1 MAVKFPHIDLT
12 ARDLSSREDLRNA
25 ATGTQRNTGLG
36 VGGSSLDLNL
46 LGSAEGAQFGVFS
59 GRDLNAEAIEYDPD
73 LWDAGIL
80 ANDKYLKPMFEGAK
94 KALELHKANAIFIK
108 QLYEMNKALM
118 TAAIDPIFAAID
130 RILEEI
136 IAILNSLRGLGFYM
150 IQVTSTTVQQNVQK
164 NPITG
169 ALHVGTQTFVP
180 ARMNAKGEY
189 EKAIKDAD
197 GNYSSAKVIDSLTNE
212 QIYVEYT
219 PLSSREDPM
228 TDFFSSIEAS
238 HKSNPKFGLTS
249 GAKKAYQAAG
259 SFLRGDVANEYYI
272 QMNEW
277 TGLTELTPMGILNT
291 ISESFDDKMDLPKHF
306 KRMYIDGEL
315 ESPELEDFAT
325 ADPDSIFYKT
335 TADKVIAAGKYAG
348 MKVKDA
354 YDTITDPSY
363 YESGRPIF
371 PASAQVAGMIFIIG
385 APDLAKFNTILDSFN
400 KFISLDGLKDLSKS
414 IKKIT
419 KPVKPQRTL
428 RIKQVCNV
436 NITKQRKKFQGAI
449 DAGYG
454 VDTVESQIS
463 QGGAKAIK
471 VAEKTTDD
479 DLQFNKEFD
488 SAGAFNTQSLKKEKR
503 IMNMDASKVA
513 RITKVVSTKQMY
525 IPRPREGGADLD
537 SWDMPLTESRIR
549 EMAKPATVNAN
560 KLPYN
565 EQVLEVEMITNT
577 GDFAPGDIVAECIP
591 APPSKLSTVDET
603 SEGSTGSS
611 PEVLE
616 GAPNYAQIKDGRV
629 TVGTVVQG
637 WSMTAKGK
645 PPNWRGQSM
654 ELMFP
659 GLSQVFDR
667 AEAEVRSMQSSVKTA
682 RKLLD
687 PIIDFLDSKID
698 DAMVFAADIEKIL
711 DLFANGLPAA
721 GTYSLYL
728 PPQPGGIEK
737 FRERMMAAG
746 GEFKPPEDLKYCAGV
761 CFLGGGP
768 DNGLLIKSIDT
779 LAMLLGMR
787 HRKDSENEDIATME
801 AAATPPF
808 DEEETYMAGDTLW
821 YKAKNYDCL
830 LDDTPGSEKPLH
842 QVNGEGPYVLNSTYW
857 KLAAVPLTKD
867 EAVVPEGDPR
877 TPAQLKADKIAWLT
891 AAKGRL
897 NEILGW
903 LDGNNTLEGGQNMR
917 EQINAVSLFGK
928 INLDGKF
935 VGDNRNIY
943 DELFQMRENDLREL
957 ELLVARVKEM
967 ISTIELMQI
976 QASPGT
982 PYDYEKNPEGVRN
995 GSLRSKG
1002 TTLMIINGEFV
1013 DFVDDFDSGQRR
1025 IRENTTITIMDPTSD
1040 SSGSTR
1046 SIESLS
1052 NSTVAILDEPFP
1064 VDIDEALAYDIVL
1077 DKAEVPSD
1085 YMDPVTYPN
1094 SKFDT
1099 WVDATTTV
1107 AAHGIANTTHY
1118 LHPGY
1123 RVREYLAKAN
1133 TISVIMPNGDE
1144 YDTLPVWTEAE
1155 THFTAGNPGSKRTVS
1170 EYAAGTIIKL
1180 NGFVPAS
1187 EGFIMDPST
1196 DENVEVFGTEQAKVA
1211 SWMALGVSKDDK
1223 LTVDFGSDTEIECT
1237 ILETIGDEYVAVNEP
1252 YRRSDNSDVE
1262 QFKYHENWKFEIA
1275 EASQKE
1281 KTYNDL
1287 VQQSRT
1293 KFLKYLEDIN
1303 AKADNVY
1310 LDLQTLQ
1317 DKTWPPVTV
1326 AKEAV
1331 DDEEE
1336 TGDDEGGG
1344 SEGLDLDD
1352 SLGGFDFGSTSETG

>member
-1 MAVKFPHIDLT
+1 MAVKFPQHGL
-12 ARDLSSREDLRNA
+12 AERDLSSREDLRNA

-73 LWDAGIL
+73 LWDSRTLGGD
-80 ANDKYLKPMFEGAK
+80 NKYLKPMFEGAK

-219 PLSSREDPM
+219 PLSKSQDPIGPLFPSFKA
-228 TDFFSSIEAS
+228 DFDPT
-238 HKSNPKFGLTS
+238 KTVGL
-249 GAKKAYQAAG
+249 GQ
-259 SFLRGDVANEYYI
+259 LANEYYI

-277 TGLTELTPMGILNT
+277 TGLTELTPNGILGT
-291 ISESFDDKMDLPKHF
+291 IDESFDDKMDVPKHLR
-306 KRMYIDGEL
+306 RMILDGEL
-315 ESPELEDFAT
+315 SDAKDKDGEPAFTFDKLFEWET
-325 ADPDSIFYKT
+325 YKN
-335 TADKVIAAGKYAG
+335 AYIASGEWAGQMNEEA
-348 MKVKDA
+348 MKNMK
-354 YDTITDPSY
+354 DPSY

-371 PASAQVAGMIFIIG
+371 PASANVAGIIFIIG
-385 APDLAKFNTILDSFN
+385 APDLAQFNTILDNFN
-400 KFISLDGLKDLSKS
+400 RFISLDGLKDLSKS
-414 IKKIT
+414 IKKLT
-419 KPVKPQRTL
+419 KPAVAKRTL
-428 RIKQVCNV
+428 RLKKVCNV
-436 NITKQRKKFQGAI
+436 NITHQRQGRKSEAYTRRNIGDERRAPTVKEIIGETFTKKN
-449 DAGYG
+449 D
-454 VDTVESQIS
+454 SQ
-463 QGGAKAIK
+463 
-471 VAEKTTDD
+471 
-479 DLQFNKEFD
+479 
-488 SAGAFNTQSLKKEKR
+488 GAFNVQTLKKSKR
-503 IMNMDASKVA
+503 IMNVSGDKIA
-513 RITKVVSTKQMY
+513 RITKVVSTKPMY
-525 IPRPREGGADLD
+525 IPKPKNNSELE
-537 SWDMPLTESRIR
+537 SWDQPLTESRIR
-549 EMAKPATVNAN
+549 ERAKPAVVNAN
-560 KLPYN
+560 ELPYN
-565 EQVLEVEMITNT
+565 EQVLEVEMITKT
-577 GDFAPGDIVAECIP
+577 GDFAPGDIIVEGIP
-591 APPSKLSTVDET
+591 APPREIITGDGDKGELSADKKVAANAKLQAI
-603 SEGSTGSS
+603 
-611 PEVLE
+611 PE
-616 GAPNYAQIKDGRV
+616 YTQIKEGRV
-629 TVGTVVQG
+629 TVGTVADSY
-637 WSMTAKGK
+637 SMTARGK

-654 ELMFP
+654 ERMFP
-659 GLSQVFDR
+659 GLTQVFDR
-667 AEAEVRSMQSSVKTA
+667 AEAEVRSMQSSVKSY
-682 RKLLD
+682 KKILD

-698 DAMVFAADIEKIL
+698 DTMAFAADIEKIL
-711 DLFANGLPAA
+711 DLFANGVPAT
-721 GTYSLYL
+721 GIYSLYL
-728 PPQPGGIEK
+728 PPQPGGTEK

-746 GEFKPPEDLKYCAGV
+746 GDFKPPEDLKYCAGV

-768 DNGLLIKSIDT
+768 NEDLLVRSVDT
-779 LAMLLGMR
+779 LAMLLGFR
-787 HRKDSENEDIATME
+787 SLKDSEEKDIATMK
-801 AAATPPF
+801 AAATPIF
-808 DEEETYMAGDTLW
+808 DEEKTYDADDELY
-821 YKAKNYDCL
+821 YKGKNYVCL
-830 LDDTPGSEKPLH
+830 KNGTSGEHPLH
-842 QVNGEGPYVLNSTYW
+842 TNPVVDPETGVSDGRLVLNAEYW
-857 KLAAVPLTKD
+857 KLSDNQPEEDAEVKSGD
-867 EAVVPEGDPR
+867 ER
-877 TPAQLKADKIAWLT
+877 TAEEIKSDKASWLT
-891 AAKGRL
+891 TAKGRL
-897 NEILGW
+897 NKILGW
-903 LDGNNTLEGGQNMR
+903 LDGNNTLTGGQNMR
-917 EQINAVSLFGK
+917 DKINAVSLFGGFDNSK
-928 INLDGKF
+928 PPVFIGE
-935 VGDNRNIY
+935 NRNIY

-1002 TTLMIINGEFV
+1002 TTLIIINGEFV

-1155 THFTAGNPGSKRTVS
+1155 TAFTAGNPGSKRTVS

-1275 EASQKE
+1275 KASAKE

-1287 VQQSRT
+1287 VQKSRT

-1303 AKADNVY
+1303 TKADNVY
-1310 LDLQTLQ
+1310 VDLQTLQ
-1317 DKTWPPVTV
+1317 DKTWPAVTV
-1326 AKEAV
+1326 ATEAV

>member
-1 MAVKFPHIDLT
+1 MAVKFPQHGL
-12 ARDLSSREDLRNA
+12 AERDLSSREDLRNA

-73 LWDAGIL
+73 LWDSRTLGGD
-80 ANDKYLKPMFEGAK
+80 NKYLKPMFEGAK

-219 PLSSREDPM
+219 PLSKSQDPIGPLFPSFKA
-228 TDFFSSIEAS
+228 DFDPT
-238 HKSNPKFGLTS
+238 KTVGL
-249 GAKKAYQAAG
+249 GQ
-259 SFLRGDVANEYYI
+259 LANEYYI

-277 TGLTELTPMGILNT
+277 TGLTELTPNGILGT
-291 ISESFDDKMDLPKHF
+291 IDESFDDKMDVPKHLR
-306 KRMYIDGEL
+306 RMILDGDLDSKDKDGEPAFTFDKL
-315 ESPELEDFAT
+315 FEWET
-325 ADPDSIFYKT
+325 YKN
-335 TADKVIAAGKYAG
+335 AYIASGEWAGQMNEEA
-348 MKVKDA
+348 MKNMK
-354 YDTITDPSY
+354 DPSY

-371 PASAQVAGMIFIIG
+371 PASANVAGIIFIIG
-385 APDLAKFNTILDSFN
+385 APDLAQFNTILDNFN
-400 KFISLDGLKDLSKS
+400 RFISLDGLKDLSKS
-414 IKKIT
+414 IKKLT
-419 KPVKPQRTL
+419 KPAVAKRTL
-428 RIKQVCNV
+428 RLKKVCNV
-436 NITKQRKKFQGAI
+436 NITHQRQGRKSEAYTRRNIGDERRAPTVKEIIGETFTKKN
-449 DAGYG
+449 D
-454 VDTVESQIS
+454 SQ
-463 QGGAKAIK
+463 
-471 VAEKTTDD
+471 
-479 DLQFNKEFD
+479 
-488 SAGAFNTQSLKKEKR
+488 GAFNVQTLKKSKR
-503 IMNMDASKVA
+503 IMNVSGDKIA
-513 RITKVVSTKQMY
+513 RITKVVSTKPMY
-525 IPRPREGGADLD
+525 IPKPKNNSELE
-537 SWDMPLTESRIR
+537 SWDQPLTESRIR
-549 EMAKPATVNAN
+549 ERAKPAVVNAN
-560 KLPYN
+560 ELPYN
-565 EQVLEVEMITNT
+565 EQVLEVEMITKT
-577 GDFAPGDIVAECIP
+577 GDFAPGDIIVEGIP
-591 APPSKLSTVDET
+591 APPREIITGDGDKGELSADKKVAANAKLQAI
-603 SEGSTGSS
+603 
-611 PEVLE
+611 PE
-616 GAPNYAQIKDGRV
+616 YTQIKEGRV
-629 TVGTVVQG
+629 TVGTVADSY
-637 WSMTAKGK
+637 SMTARGK

-654 ELMFP
+654 ERMFP
-659 GLSQVFDR
+659 GLTQVFDR

-768 DNGLLIKSIDT
+768 DQGLLLKSVDT

-787 HRKDSENEDIATME
+787 HKNDQENADVATME
-801 AAATPPF
+801 AAATPPH
-808 DEEETYMAGDTLW
+808 EEAKTYMAGDTSW
-821 YKAKNYDCL
+821 YKGKRYECI
-830 LDDTPGSEKPLH
+830 LDETPGSELPLIKTPPDEDNNS
-842 QVNGEGPYVLNSTYW
+842 VTMTAKDGTKTSLPIPSGGAWVLNTTYW
-857 KLAAVPLTKD
+857 KLAAVPPTA
-867 EAVVPEGDPR
+867 EEEEVQEGDPR
-877 TPAQLKADKIAWLT
+877 TPAELKADKIAWLT

-903 LDGNNTLEGGQNMR
+903 LDGINNEGGQNMR
-917 EQINAVSLFGK
+917 EKINGVSLFGK
-928 INLDGKF
+928 INLDGEF

-1155 THFTAGNPGSKRTVS
+1155 TAFTAGNPGSKRTVS

-1275 EASQKE
+1275 KASAKE

-1287 VQQSRT
+1287 VQKSRT

-1303 AKADNVY
+1303 TKADNVY
-1310 LDLQTLQ
+1310 VDLQTLQ
-1317 DKTWPPVTV
+1317 DKTWPAVTV
-1326 AKEAV
+1326 ATEAV

>member
-1 MAVKFPHIDLT
+1 MAIKYNIDNLD
-12 ARDLSSREDLRNA
+12 ARKQKEGFQRRFSGTGKTKA
-25 ATGTQRNTGLG
+25 GATIDI
-36 VGGSSLDLNL
+36 SL
-46 LGSAEGAQFGVFS
+46 LGSSEGATVGAFS
-59 GRDLNAEAIEYDPD
+59 GRDLNEVITYDPD
-73 LWDAGIL
+73 NWRMSTTLNDVSYGNKKFLKVMFDA
-80 ANDKYLKPMFEGAK
+80 AK
-94 KALELHKANAIFIK
+94 KALELHKANAKFIK

-118 TAAIDPIFAAID
+118 LSTIDPIFAAID

-150 IQVTSTTVQQNVQK
+150 IQVNSTTVQQNVQK

-169 ALHVGTQTFVP
+169 ALHVGDQIYVP
-180 ARMNAKGEY
+180 ARAVMLKNGDTEFVA
-189 EKAIKDAD
+189 AD
-197 GNYSSAKVIDSLTNE
+197 FESFKLGTTPPVIDGLTGE
-212 QIYVEYT
+212 TVYVRHK
-219 PLSSREDPM
+219 PLSSKEEPLAP
-228 TDFFSSIEAS
+228 FFSSFGAAAS
-238 HKSNPKFGLTS
+238 HASIA
-249 GAKKAYQAAG
+249 GAKKAYQGAG
-259 SFLRGDVANEYYI
+259 SFLSEVPGADTAKEFYI

-354 YDTITDPSY
+354 YDAITDPSY

-436 NITKQRKKFQGAI
+436 NITKQRKKFQAAS

-454 VDTVESQIS
+454 FDNTPDQIS

-525 IPRPREGGADLD
+525 IPRPREGATALD

-565 EQVLEVEMITNT
+565 EQVLEVEMITTT

-737 FRERMMAAG
+737 FRERMIAAG

-808 DEEETYMAGDTLW
+808 DEEKTYMAGDTLW
-821 YKAKNYDCL
+821 YKAKNYEVL

-857 KLAAVPLTKD
+857 KLAAVPATKD
-867 EAVVPEGDPR
+867 EAEVQEGDPR

-957 ELLVARVKEM
+957 ELLILRVKEM
-967 ISTIELMQI
+967 ISKIELMQI
-976 QASPGT
+976 QANPGT
-982 PYDYEKNPEGVRN
+982 LYDFKKEPDGVRP

-1002 TTLMIINGEFV
+1002 TTLLIINGEFV
-1013 DFVDDFDSGQRR
+1013 DEVEDFASGQRR
-1025 IRENTTITIMDPTSD
+1025 IKENTTITIMDPLSE

-1046 SIESLS
+1046 SIEYLS
-1052 NSTVAILDEPFP
+1052 NTTVAILDEPFP
-1064 VDIDEALAYDIVL
+1064 EDIDEALAYDIKLKREDV
-1077 DKAEVPSD
+1077 ESD
-1085 YMDPVTYPN
+1085 YMDEDNAQFT
-1094 SKFDT
+1094 T
-1099 WVDATTTV
+1099 WVDSTQSE
-1107 AAHGIANTTHY
+1107 IANTTHY
-1118 LHPGY
+1118 MHPGY
-1123 RVREYLAKAN
+1123 RVREYKAKAN
-1133 TISVIMPNGDE
+1133 TISVVMPNDSSNE
-1144 YDTLPVWTEAE
+1144 YDTIPVWDDS
-1155 THFTAGNPGSKRTVS
+1155 AGDLSGKKRTV
-1170 EYAAGTIIKL
+1170 EAYPAGTIIKL
-1180 NGFVPAS
+1180 NGVVPAS
-1187 EGFIMDPST
+1187 EGFVMS
-1196 DENVEVFGTEQAKVA
+1196 DEGTEVFGLEENRVA
-1211 SWMALGVSKDDK
+1211 SWMAIGASKDDK
-1223 LTVDFGSDTEIECT
+1223 LIVDFGNDTVRAAL
-1237 ILETIGDEYVAVNEP
+1237 ILDTIGDEHVAISEP
-1252 YRRSDNSDVE
+1252 FKISDSAGIE
-1262 QFKYHENWKFEIA
+1262 QFKYHENWEVDVADATRKEQNRKDDV
-1275 EASQKE
+1275 QK
-1281 KTYNDL
+1281 
-1287 VQQSRT
+1287 SRN
-1293 KFLKYLEDIN
+1293 KFLKYLGEIN
-1303 AKADNVY
+1303 DKADEVY
-1310 LDLQTLQ
+1310 VDLQTLQ
-1317 DKTWPPVTV
+1317 DKTWPET
-1326 AKEAV
+1326 ETI
-1331 DDEEE
+1331 EEE
-1336 TGDDEGGG
+1336 SSSG
-1344 SEGLDLDD
+1344 
-1352 SLGGFDFGSTSETG
+1352 